1 MARASKPKV
10 KIDKYNRN
18 QAPIHPITWIT
29 IASIFVVILG
39 IIIIFSPNNQERI
52 YNAYVANGVTTLPKD
67 HPLKQVTYNGGLFQK
82 GLKKIIEQEEVVIL
96 YIGYPQ
102 CPGCQSH
109 ITPVATYFKST
120 GMDDYT
126 DYVYYIDVV
135 NDTKG
140 FETLR
145 SNYSLIQTATPQIA
159 LFINGELVDIY
170 NAAISNPT
178 TTQQIN
184 AAISG
189 FYTKAIGLIN
199 Q

>member
-1 MARASKPKV
+1 MARASKQKV
-10 KIDKYNRN
+10 KIDKYNKS

-39 IIIIFSPNNQERI
+39 IIIIFTPNNQEKI
-52 YNAYVANGVTTLPKD
+52 YNAYVANGVTTLSKD

-82 GLKKIIEQEEVVIL
+82 GLKKIIEQEEVVVL
-96 YIGYPQ
+96 YIGYAQ

-109 ITPVATYFKST
+109 ITPVANYFNST
-120 GMDDYT
+120 GMNQYT
-126 DYVYYIDVV
+126 DHVYYIDIVQ
-135 NDTKG
+135 DTKG
-140 FETLR
+140 FEILR
-145 SNYSLIQTATPQIA
+145 SQYALIQAATPQIA

-178 TTQQIN
+178 TPQQIN